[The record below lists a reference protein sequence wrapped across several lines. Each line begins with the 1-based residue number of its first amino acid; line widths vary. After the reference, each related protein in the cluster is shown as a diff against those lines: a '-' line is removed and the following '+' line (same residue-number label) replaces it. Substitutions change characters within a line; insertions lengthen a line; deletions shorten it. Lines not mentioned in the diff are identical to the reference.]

1 MNPWFA
7 PWWNMFKAPFSGN
20 VTQEIAPVTSW
31 LSPQLEVNFAGNPKL
46 EAKVISD
53 VASYGKQLGI
63 LTEAVLEIAEGKKK
77 GDALTK
83 LKALT
88 DQVEALKQAHEKQL
102 EQELKNGLDRLK
114 QEDPKTLKDIIK
126 AYT

>member
-1 MNPWFA
+1 MNPWLV
-7 PWWNMFKAPFSGN
+7 PWWNIFKAPLSGN

-63 LTEAVLEIAEGKKK
+63 LTEAVLEISEGKK
-77 GDALTK
+77 GDAVKK

-88 DQVEALKQAHEKQL
+88 KQVEALKQAHEKQ
-102 EQELKNGLDRLK
+102 QELNLK
-114 QEDPKTLKDIIK
+114 QELDKLKQQDPSSFKKLID
-126 AYT
+126 AYN